1 MTKAG
6 AADDSDHEFLLSQ
19 RDFERL
25 AHFVSGH
32 TGIRLPPVKRAMVE
46 GRLRRRVRAL
56 GFADFGA
63 YCAYVFKENGL
74 AQEGEFI
81 IDAITTNK
89 TDFFREPDHF
99 RFLEQMILPQLAS
112 EGRIGFTEPFL
123 MWSAAASIG
132 AEAYSLAMVAAEF
145 AQHHRGFR
153 YSILAT
159 DVSTEVLTKAATAIF
174 PAGMAEAVPLAL
186 RQRYMMRSRD
196 RSLAETRIVPELRRQ
211 VSFARQNLNDPV
223 YAIPRPVHVAFCR
236 NVLIYF
242 EKQMQQAVV
251 SRICDCLA
259 PGGYLFL
266 GHSET
271 IAGFALP
278 LRQVAPTVFLRL

>member
-1 MTKAG
+1 MTEAG
-6 AADDSDHEFLLSQ
+6 AANEDDRGFQLSPL
-19 RDFERL
+19 DFDRL
-25 AHFVSGH
+25 ARFVNGH

-99 RFLEQMILPQLAS
+99 RLLERMVLPQLAL
-112 EGRIGFTEPFL
+112 EGRIGFAEPLL

-132 AEAYSLAMVAAEF
+132 AEAYSLAIVAAEF
-145 AQHHRGFR
+145 AERHRGFR
-153 YSILAT
+153 YSVLAT
-159 DVSTEVLTKAATAIF
+159 DISTEVLVKAATAIF
-174 PAGMAEAVPLAL
+174 PDEMVEAVPLPL
-186 RQRYMMRSRD
+186 RQRYTMRSRD
-196 RSLAETRIVPELRRQ
+196 RSQAETRIVPELRRQ
-211 VSFARQNLNDPV
+211 VCFARQNLNDPV
-223 YAIPRPVHVAFCR
+223 YAVPRPVHVTFCR

-271 IAGFALP
+271 ITGFALP

>member
-1 MTKAG
+1 MTEVCSG
-6 AADDSDHEFLLSQ
+6 DVDGRGFQLSP
-19 RDFERL
+19 RDFDRL
-25 AHFVSGH
+25 ARFVNGH

-46 GRLRRRVRAL
+46 GRLRRRVRNL
-56 GFADFGA
+56 GFADFRS
-63 YCAYVFKENGL
+63 YCTYVFQENGL
-74 AQEGEFI
+74 AQEAEFI

-99 RFLEQMILPQLAS
+99 RLLGQVVLPQLAL
-112 EGRIGFTEPFL
+112 EGRVGFSEPLL

-145 AQHHRGFR
+145 AQSHRGFR
-153 YSILAT
+153 YSVLAT
-159 DVSTEVLTKAATAIF
+159 DVSTEVLVKAATAIF
-174 PAGMAEAVPLAL
+174 PDDMAEAVPLSL

-196 RSLAETRIVPELRRQ
+196 RSLAETRIVPELRQQ
-211 VSFARQNLNDPV
+211 VRFARQNLNDPV
-223 YAIPRPVHVAFCR
+223 YAVPRPVHVAFCR

-242 EKQMQQAVV
+242 EKPMQQAVV

-278 LRQVAPTVFLRL
+278 VRQVAPTVFLRL

>member
-1 MTKAG
+1 MTG
-6 AADDSDHEFLLSQ
+6 TRPTNEESYGFQLSQ
-19 RDFERL
+19 RDFDRL
-25 AHFVSGH
+25 AQFVNGH

-56 GFADFGA
+56 GFTDFGT
-63 YCAYVFKENGL
+63 YCSYVFKENGL

-99 RFLEQMILPQLAS
+99 RLLEQMVLPQMAA
-112 EGRIGFTEPFL
+112 EGRVGFTEPLL

-132 AEAYSLAMVAAEF
+132 AEAYSLAIVAAEF
-145 AQHHRGFR
+145 AQRHRGFR
-153 YSILAT
+153 YSVLAT
-159 DVSTEVLTKAATAIF
+159 DISTEVLVKAATAIF
-174 PAGMAEAVPLAL
+174 PDEMVEAVPLPL

-196 RSLAETRIVPELRRQ
+196 RSRTETRIVPELRQQ
-211 VSFARQNLNDPV
+211 VRFARQNLNDPV
-223 YAIPRPVHVAFCR
+223 YAVPRPVHVAFCR

-242 EKQMQQAVV
+242 EKSMQQAVV

-271 IAGFALP
+271 ITGFTLP
-278 LRQVAPTVFLRL
+278 LRQVAPTVFLRV